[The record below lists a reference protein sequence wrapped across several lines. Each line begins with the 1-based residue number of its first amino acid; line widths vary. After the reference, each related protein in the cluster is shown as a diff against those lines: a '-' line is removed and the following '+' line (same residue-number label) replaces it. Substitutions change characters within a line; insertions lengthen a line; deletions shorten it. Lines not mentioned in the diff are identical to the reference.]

1 MSFITIKGSKMGLD
15 DDVKA
20 VADNGGT
27 FQSKLADSL
36 MGLISANNERKSEID
51 SLRADHDTLRKDH
64 DSFQSSAERENDM
77 RRNEIKS
84 LEEKMLKENQVSY
97 HWLFVSKTFETRCLT
112 SRFLTLE
119 IFNTKTFII
128 SKIGSLSP
136 RHLRP
141 DI

>member
-1 MSFITIKGSKMGLD
+1 MSFIIIKGSKMGLD

-36 MGLISANNERKSEID
+36 MGLISANNERKSEIE
-51 SLRADHDTLRKDH
+51 SLRVDHDTLRKDH

-84 LEEKMLKENQVSY
+84 LEEKMLKENQVS
-97 HWLFVSKTFETRCLT
+97 HQFQHRLPGCTKLT
-112 SRFLTLE
+112 W
-119 IFNTKTFII
+119 
-128 SKIGSLSP
+128 
-136 RHLRP
+136 
-141 DI
+141 

>member
-51 SLRADHDTLRKDH
+51 SLRVDHDTLRKDH

-84 LEEKMLKENQVSY
+84 LEEKMLKENQVSC
-97 HWLFVSKTFETRCLT
+97 HIQDCVHTIKLFVTKTFET
-112 SRFLTLE
+112 
-119 IFNTKTFII
+119 
-128 SKIGSLSP
+128 
-136 RHLRP
+136 
-141 DI
+141 

>member
-1 MSFITIKGSKMGLD
+1 MSFITIKGLKMGLD

-84 LEEKMLKENQVSY
+84 LEEKMLKENQVSCQY
-97 HWLFVSKTFETRCLT
+97 GNTGYVKPSKV
-112 SRFLTLE
+112 
-119 IFNTKTFII
+119 II
-128 SKIGSLSP
+128 SKIVYILSSSLSP
-136 RHLRP
+136 RHLRL
-141 DI
+141 DV

>member
-1 MSFITIKGSKMGLD
+1 MGLD

-64 DSFQSSAERENDM
+64 DSFQASAERENDM

-84 LEEKMLKENQVSY
+84 LEEKMLKENQVSC
-97 HWLFVSKTFETRCLT
+97 HIQNWLFVTKTFETRCLN
-112 SRFLTLE
+112 SRFLTLKM
-119 IFNTKTFII
+119 FNTKTFDYDC
-128 SKIGSLSP
+128 
-136 RHLRP
+136 

>member
-1 MSFITIKGSKMGLD
+1 MGLD

-64 DSFQSSAERENDM
+64 DSFQASAERENDM

-97 HWLFVSKTFETRCLT
+97 HIQNWLFVTKTFETRCLT
-112 SRFLTLE
+112 SRFLTLKT
-119 IFNTKTFII
+119 FNTKT
-128 SKIGSLSP
+128 KIVYILSSSLSP
-136 RHLRP
+136 RHLRL
-141 DI
+141 DV

>member
-97 HWLFVSKTFETRCLT
+97 HWLFVTKTFETRCLT
-112 SRFLTLE
+112 SRFLTYPKLA
-119 IFNTKTFII
+119 
-128 SKIGSLSP
+128 LC
-136 RHLRP
+136 HQ